1 MEPPKASLGEAFDNL
16 RRTKAFPSRGRWPEG
31 PDEVATNE
39 KLS

>member
-1 MEPPKASLGEAFDNL
+1 MREGGVVFFGGSMDET
-16 RRTKAFPSRGRWPEG
+16 TKAFPLRGRWPEG